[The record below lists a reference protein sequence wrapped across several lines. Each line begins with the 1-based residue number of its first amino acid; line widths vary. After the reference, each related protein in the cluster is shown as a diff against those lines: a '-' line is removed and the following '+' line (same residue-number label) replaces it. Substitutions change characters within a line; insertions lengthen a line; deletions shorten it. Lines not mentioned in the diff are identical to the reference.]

1 MLRRRGSWAL
11 LMRDEYN
18 FVAAL
23 QREQLL
29 SLRELVLQLVLA
41 TDMDRSPE
49 SGSKTHR
56 RHSPPFRVFEFGKSS
71 GFWPHS
77 AHSRCS

>member
-1 MLRRRGSWAL
+1 
-11 LMRDEYN
+11 MRDEYN

-41 TDMDRSPE
+41 TDM
-49 SGSKTHR
+49 
-56 RHSPPFRVFEFGKSS
+56 RHHFEHTALITVT
-71 GFWPHS
+71 PTM
-77 AHSRCS
+77 AYVTA